1 MLYACA
7 SKQYVGSRPSWSL
20 LQAYRVPRAAPERNY
35 HEMVVLW
42 LAYCFDV
49 VESLSGDA

>member
-1 MLYACA
+1 M
-7 SKQYVGSRPSWSL
+7 L
-20 LQAYRVPRAAPERNY
+20 LQPERNY
-35 HEMVVLW
+35 FEMEVLW

>member
-1 MLYACA
+1 M
-7 SKQYVGSRPSWSL
+7 L
-20 LQAYRVPRAAPERNY
+20 LQPERDY
-35 HEMVVLW
+35 HDMVVLW